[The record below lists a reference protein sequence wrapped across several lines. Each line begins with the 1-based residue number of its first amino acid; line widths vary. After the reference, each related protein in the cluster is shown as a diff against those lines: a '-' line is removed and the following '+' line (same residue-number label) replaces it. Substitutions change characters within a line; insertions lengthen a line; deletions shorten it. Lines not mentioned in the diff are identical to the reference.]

1 MANSNPFAE
10 LYVTE
15 SIETEEFAALFSPVL
30 ARNTQTHALF
40 QSGNIFLTGLQGSGK
55 TALLNLLRP
64 EVMIAYR
71 KIGADWP
78 LPDSL
83 SRFVAAGINLNSSK
97 ARDFGQ
103 RSVPNMDDGVATNAL
118 LFGDFLNYW
127 IVDDLFRNIE
137 VIRNDEDT
145 KVYRELGVHAEETKL
160 DELAMTVAQDSCWFG
175 SLNGVTSYAELREAI
190 EDRIYSYRK
199 FLNYNAELPPDI
211 VRSKTS
217 PGEPIGVVA
226 ATMKQLGVIKKDVPV
241 FVVVDQFEDLMGL
254 EIASETGGGK
264 SIRQVVM
271 KMLSERGQQ
280 VSYRIGARPY
290 SLYPDFATFR
300 TGSAAEEMRNFKI
313 IDIGEIL
320 GAKEAR
326 PGPGLFK
333 EFCEDVFRRRLKYAG
348 LKYAGSQSKSLLTTV
363 FGKNDTPGQKAQ
375 RYVKSNRTNVVQS
388 QDQLD
393 EEYRI
398 KLEGVAKRDPLSA
411 RLGVAWVLQQAA
423 REQSEISPSE
433 IGSEPWNQP
442 DRQWWKKERT
452 QQALLQIAAGQQ
464 QRMKWYGPRDIV
476 SLSGRN
482 ILVFLSICQFIW
494 AEYRR
499 SVPTIDSNEAQLD
512 EIPENIQDVGIHEA
526 SSYWFRKVKADPNGG
541 DDRHRFINVLGTKLR
556 SGLRNDRRMSYP
568 GATGFSLSERELEA
582 NEDVSAF
589 LNRCVAYGVLES
601 FRHTPKSKH
610 RGQSTKWYLSP
621 ILTPYFQVPTPRTK
635 EPMYLRVSRLQRWL
649 KLADVQSVS
658 WPKQASNRKTRTEP
672 SSGRQ
677 SDLLTDLL

>member
-1 MANSNPFAE
+1 MASSNPFAE

-15 SIETEEFAALFSPVL
+15 SIGTEKFAALFSPVL
-30 ARNTQTHALF
+30 AQETQTHALF
-40 QSGNIFLTGLQGSGK
+40 QPGNIFLIGLQGSGK

-64 EVMIAYR
+64 DVMIAYR
-71 KIGADWP
+71 KTDAHWP
-78 LPDSL
+78 LPESL

-103 RSVPNMDDGVATNAL
+103 RMVAGEDDAIATHAL

-127 IVDDLFRNIE
+127 IVDDLLRSIE
-137 VIRNDEDT
+137 VIRDDEST
-145 KVYRELGVHAEETKL
+145 KVYRTLGVHAEETRL
-160 DELAMTVAQDSCWFG
+160 DQLARTVAQDSCWFG
-175 SLNGVTSYAELREAI
+175 SLHEVISYAELRRAI
-190 EDRIYSYRK
+190 DERIYSYRN
-199 FLNYNAELPPDI
+199 FLNYNAELPSEI

-217 PGEPIGVVA
+217 PGEPISVVA
-226 ATMKQLGVIKKDVPV
+226 ATMKELGVIEDDVPV

-254 EIASETGGGK
+254 EIASEKGGGK
-264 SIRQVVM
+264 SIREIVM
-271 KMLSERGQQ
+271 KMLSERGQH

-313 IDIGEIL
+313 IDIGEIFR
-320 GAKEAR
+320 AKEAR
-326 PGPGLFK
+326 PGSGLFK
-333 EFCEDVFRRRLKYAG
+333 EFCEDVFRRRLNYSGPK
-348 LKYAGSQSKSLLTTV
+348 SRSLLKSV
-363 FGKNDTPGQKAQ
+363 FGENETPEQKAR
-375 RYVKSNRTNVVQS
+375 RYVKSNRKNVVRS

-393 EEYRI
+393 EEYRSV
-398 KLEGVAKRDPLSA
+398 LAHVAKRDPLSA
-411 RLGVAWVLQQAA
+411 RLGVAWVLQQLA
-423 REQSEISPSE
+423 RKQGEVSPSE

-442 DRQWWKKERT
+442 SRQWWKKERT
-452 QQALLQIAAGQQ
+452 QQALLQTAAGQQ

-499 SVPTIDSNEAQLD
+499 SVLTNDVNETPP
-512 EIPENIQDVGIHEA
+512 EGIPENIQDVGIHEA
-526 SSYWFRKVKADPNGG
+526 SSYWFRKIKADSNGG
-541 DDRHRFINVLGTKLR
+541 DDRHRFIGVLGTELR
-556 SGLRNDRRMSYP
+556 SRLRNDRRMSYP
-568 GATGFSLSERELEA
+568 GETGFSLSERDLMA

-621 ILTPYFQVPTPRTK
+621 ILTPYFQIPTPRTK
-635 EPMYLRVSRLQRWL
+635 EPLYLRVSHLQSWL
-649 KLADVQSVS
+649 KTADVRSVE
-658 WPKQASNRKTRTEP
+658 WPRQESNRKALTDP
-672 SSGRQ
+672 SSGQ
-677 SDLLTDLL
+677 QGDLFKDLY

>member
-1 MANSNPFAE
+1 MVTSNPFAE

-15 SIETEEFAALFSPVL
+15 SIGTEEFAALFSPVL
-30 ARNTQTHALF
+30 ARQTQTHALF
-40 QSGNIFLTGLQGSGK
+40 QPGNIFLTGLQGSGK

-71 KIGADWP
+71 RIEAHWP
-78 LPDSL
+78 LPKSL

-103 RSVPNMDDGVATNAL
+103 RTVPGEDDAVATNAL

-127 IVDDLFRNIE
+127 IVDDLLNSIE
-137 VIRNDEDT
+137 VIRDDEAT
-145 KVYRELGVHAEETKL
+145 KVYRILGVHADETKL
-160 DELAMTVAQDSCWFG
+160 DEFARTVAGHSCWFR
-175 SLNGVTSYAELREAI
+175 SLNGVASYAEFRREI
-190 EDRIYSYRK
+190 DQRIYAYRN
-199 FLNYNAELPPDI
+199 FLNYNAELPSDI

-226 ATMKQLGVIKKDVPV
+226 ATMKQFGVIEKDVPV

-254 EIASETGGGK
+254 EMASGGGDSK
-264 SIRQVVM
+264 SIREVVM

-320 GAKEAR
+320 GAKETR
-326 PGPGLFK
+326 PGSRLFK
-333 EFCEDVFRRRLKYAG
+333 EFCEDVFRRRLSYVGA
-348 LKYAGSQSKSLLTTV
+348 SSKSLLRTV
-363 FGKNDTPGQKAQ
+363 FGRNETPEQKAR
-375 RYVKSNRTNVVQS
+375 RYVRSNRANLVRS
-388 QDQLD
+388 QNGLD
-393 EEYRI
+393 EEFRAA
-398 KLEGVAKRDPLSA
+398 LARVARRDPLSG
-411 RLGVAWVLQQAA
+411 RLGVAWVLQRVA
-423 REQSEISPSE
+423 REQGEMSPSDVD
-433 IGSEPWNQP
+433 SEPWNQP
-442 DRQWWKKERT
+442 ARRWWKKERT
-452 QQALLQIAAGQQ
+452 QQALLQIAAGKQ
-464 QRMKWYGPRDIV
+464 QRMKWYGPKDIV

-494 AEYRR
+494 GEYRR
-499 SVPTIDSNEAQLD
+499 SVAAADEEAPPKG
-512 EIPENIQDVGIHEA
+512 IPENIQDVGIQEA

-541 DDRHRFINVLGTKLR
+541 DDRHRFIGILGTELR

-568 GATGFSLSERELEA
+568 GQTGFSLSDRELEA
-582 NEDVSAF
+582 NADISAF

-635 EPMYLRVSRLQRWL
+635 EPRYLRVAHLRRWL
-649 KLADVQSVS
+649 KSADVTSVA
-658 WPKQASNRKTRTEP
+658 WPQEPRGGRTRTETA
-672 SSGRQ
+672 SGRQ
-677 SDLLTDLL
+677 GDLFTDLH

>member
-1 MANSNPFAE
+1 MASSNPFAE

-15 SIETEEFAALFSPVL
+15 SIGTEEFAALFSPVL
-30 ARNTQTHALF
+30 ARESQTHALF
-40 QSGNIFLTGLQGSGK
+40 QPGNIFLTGLQGSGK

-71 KIGADWP
+71 RIEAHWP
-78 LPDSL
+78 LPESL
-83 SRFVAAGINLNSSK
+83 SRFVAAGINLNSSR

-103 RSVPNMDDGVATNAL
+103 RTVPNEDDPIATNAL

-127 IVDDLFRNIE
+127 IVDDLMHSIE
-137 VIRNDEDT
+137 VIRDDSAT
-145 KVYRELGVHAEETKL
+145 KIYRPLGVRADEPRL
-160 DELAMTVAQDSCWFG
+160 DELARTVARHSCWFG
-175 SLNGVTSYAELREAI
+175 SLDGVVTYAEFRRAI
-190 EDRIYSYRK
+190 DKRIYSYRN
-199 FLNYNAELPPDI
+199 FLNYNADLPSSI

-226 ATMKQLGVIKKDVPV
+226 ATMKQLGVIKEDIPV

-254 EIASETGGGK
+254 EVASEAGAEK
-264 SIRQVVM
+264 SIREVVM

-300 TGSAAEEMRNFKI
+300 TGSSAEEMRNFKI

-326 PGPGLFK
+326 PGFGLFK
-333 EFCEDVFRRRLKYAG
+333 EFCEDVFRRRLNYTGPK
-348 LKYAGSQSKSLLTTV
+348 SKSLLTTV
-363 FGKNDTPGQKAQ
+363 FGRNETPAQKAC
-375 RYVKSNRTNVVQS
+375 RYVKSNRTNVVRA
-388 QDQLD
+388 QDGLGD
-393 EEYRI
+393 EYRA
-398 KLEGVAKRDPLSA
+398 LLAGVAERDPLSA
-411 RLGVAWVLQQAA
+411 KLGVAWVLQQTA
-423 REQSEISPSE
+423 REQGEVSLSEVE
-433 IGSEPWNQP
+433 SEPWNQP
-442 DRQWWKKERT
+442 ARRWWKKERT

-464 QRMKWYGPRDIV
+464 QRMKWYGPREML

-499 SVPTIDSNEAQLD
+499 SVGAGLVSDALPEG
-512 EIPENIQDVGIHEA
+512 IPENIQDIGIHEA

-541 DDRHRFINVLGTKLR
+541 DDRHRFVSILGTELR
-556 SGLRNDRRMSYP
+556 TGLRNDRRMSYP
-568 GATGFSLSERELEA
+568 GETGFSLSERELEA

-601 FRHTPKSKH
+601 FRHTAKSKH
-610 RGQSTKWYLSP
+610 RGQSRKWYLSP

-635 EPMYLRVSRLQRWL
+635 EPRYLSVARLRRWL
-649 KLADVQSVS
+649 KLADVRSVLWS
-658 WPKQASNRKTRTEP
+658 QEDLKQRARTEP
-672 SSGRQ
+672 PSNRQ
-677 SDLLTDLL
+677 GELFKDPH

>member
-15 SIETEEFAALFSPVL
+15 SIETDEFAELFSPVL
-30 ARNTQTHALF
+30 AKETQTHALF
-40 QSGNIFLTGLQGSGK
+40 QPGNIFLIGLQGSGK

-71 KIGADWP
+71 KIGVHWP

-103 RSVPNMDDGVATNAL
+103 RSVPNKDDADAVATNAL

-127 IVDDLFRNIE
+127 IVDDLFHSIE

-145 KVYRELGVHAEETKL
+145 KVYRDLGVHAQETKL
-160 DELAMTVAQDSCWFG
+160 DELAMAVAQDSCWFG
-175 SLNGVTSYAELREAI
+175 SLNDVTSYAELRKAI
-190 EDRIYSYRK
+190 DDRIYSYRE

-217 PGEPIGVVA
+217 PGEPISVVA
-226 ATMKQLGVIKKDVPV
+226 ATMKQLGVIEKDVPV

-254 EIASETGGGK
+254 EIAPETGGGK
-264 SIRQVVM
+264 SIREVVM
-271 KMLSERGQQ
+271 KMISERGQQ

-300 TGSAAEEMRNFKI
+300 TGSVAEEMRNFKI

-326 PGPGLFK
+326 PGAGLFK

-348 LKYAGSQSKSLLTTV
+348 PNSISLLTTV
-363 FGKNDTPGQKAQ
+363 FGKNETPGQKAQ

-388 QDQLD
+388 QDKLD

-398 KLEGVAKRDPLSA
+398 ELACVAKRDPLSA

-499 SVPTIDSNEAQLD
+499 AVPTIDSNEAQLD

-541 DDRHRFINVLGTKLR
+541 DDRHRFINVLGTELR

-568 GATGFSLSERELEA
+568 GATGFSLSERELGA

-635 EPMYLRVSRLQRWL
+635 EPRYLRVSSLQRWL
-649 KLADVQSVS
+649 NTADVRSVS

-672 SSGRQ
+672 SDGRQ
-677 SDLLTDLL
+677 SDLFTDLH

>member
-1 MANSNPFAE
+1 MASSNPFAE

-15 SIETEEFAALFSPVL
+15 SIGTEEFAALFSPVL
-30 ARNTQTHALF
+30 ARETQTHALF
-40 QSGNIFLTGLQGSGK
+40 QPGNIFLTGLQGSGK

-71 KIGADWP
+71 RIEGHWP
-78 LPDSL
+78 LPESL

-103 RSVPNMDDGVATNAL
+103 RTVPNEDDAIATNAL

-127 IVDDLFRNIE
+127 IVDDLLHSIE
-137 VIRNDEDT
+137 VIRDDEAT
-145 KVYRELGVHAEETKL
+145 KVYRALGVHGEETRL
-160 DELAMTVAQDSCWFG
+160 DELARTVALHSCWFG
-175 SLNGVTSYAELREAI
+175 SLNGVATYAEFRRAI
-190 EDRIYSYRK
+190 DERIYSYRN
-199 FLNYNAELPPDI
+199 FLNYNAELPSDI
-211 VRSKTS
+211 VRAKTS
-217 PGEPIGVVA
+217 PGEPIGVLVS
-226 ATMKQLGVIKKDVPV
+226 TMKQLGVIENDVPV

-254 EIASETGGGK
+254 EMASEGGGGK
-264 SIRQVVM
+264 PIREVVM

-300 TGSAAEEMRNFKI
+300 TGSVAEEMRNFKI
-313 IDIGEIL
+313 IDIGDIL

-326 PGPGLFK
+326 PRSGLFK
-333 EFCEDVFRRRLKYAG
+333 EFCEDVFRRRLSYG
-348 LKYAGSQSKSLLTTV
+348 GPRSKSLLRTV
-363 FGKNDTPGQKAQ
+363 FGRNETPEEKAR
-375 RYVKSNRTNVVQS
+375 RYVRSNRANVVRS
-388 QDQLD
+388 QDGLD
-393 EEYRI
+393 DEYRAS
-398 KLEGVAKRDPLSA
+398 LARVARRDPLSA
-411 RLGVAWVLQQAA
+411 RLGVAWVLQRVA
-423 REQSEISPSE
+423 RDQGEVSPSDVE
-433 IGSEPWNQP
+433 SEPWNQVG
-442 DRQWWKKERT
+442 RRWWKKERT

-499 SVPTIDSNEAQLD
+499 SVPTAEVD
-512 EIPENIQDVGIHEA
+512 EIPPEGIPKNIQDVGIQEA

-541 DDRHRFINVLGTKLR
+541 DDRHRFVGVLGTELR
-556 SGLRNDRRMSYP
+556 SGLRKDRRMSYP
-568 GATGFSLSERELEA
+568 GETGFSLSERELGA
-582 NEDVSAF
+582 NEDVSGF

-621 ILTPYFQVPTPRTK
+621 ILTPYFQVPTARTK
-635 EPMYLRVSRLQRWL
+635 EPRYLRVAHLRRWL
-649 KLADVQSVS
+649 KSADVRSVA
-658 WPKQASNRKTRTEP
+658 WPRETRKQRNRTEAP
-672 SSGRQ
+672 PGGQ
-677 SDLLTDLL
+677 GDLFTDLH